1 MTTNRQPLSG
11 KLSEEFATV
20 GENRL
25 SDMDDLLKDFV
36 VETSEHL
43 DIVDAELVKFERDPN
58 NSATLA
64 LIFRLVHT
72 IKGTCGFLGLPRLEH
87 LAHAAEDVISRFRDG
102 EPVTAP
108 AVTMILKTIDR
119 VKSIVTELENSGSEP
134 DGHDEDLVDALR
146 ALAQDTGGTHTA
158 PPPPPL
164 EVKGNAAFQV
174 LERALREDEVTLD
187 DLERAFRDAPGPET
201 SPLVEDDNLHEVPEV
216 TAVEKEKT
224 TKNTPTVERHEPTIE
239 HGEHAETGN
248 ANAVSKQTVRV
259 AVGTLDRLM
268 TMVSELV
275 LTRNQLL
282 EIARQRDDADFKAP
296 LQRLSHITAELQDG
310 VMQTRMQPIGTA
322 WTKLG
327 RVVRD
332 LSEELG
338 KKIELVAVGAETE
351 IDRQLLD
358 MIKDPLLHMV
368 RNAADH
374 GLEMPDERVA
384 LGKPPQGTIHL
395 RAAQESG
402 YIIVEVTDDGR
413 GIDIERVKSKA
424 IRNGL
429 TTQADIERMTDEQIL
444 RFVMEPG
451 FSTAAS
457 ITNIS
462 GRGVGLDV
470 VRSHVEQVGGV
481 VDLRSRAGKGLSVII
496 KLPLT
501 LAIASALIVE
511 AAGQRFAIPQI
522 AVAELVRSQSNGDV
536 RIERLNGQTTLRL
549 RQKLL
554 PVVSVPEVLA
564 IEIEKKEA
572 AATQEDDSL
581 VVICHVGG
589 VRFGLVVDSIL
600 HTEEIVVKPISSKL
614 RHMSVYSGATI
625 LGDGSVILIL
635 EPAGIARAIMEG
647 VNREHG
653 LQGEGETAQ
662 DGANTGGDRS
672 LLLLF
677 RAGGMNLK
685 AIPLAFIGRL
695 EEFDRKD
702 IEDTGGKAVVQYQGR
717 LMPILGYSGHVGFD
731 VEARQPVL
739 VFHGPER
746 EIGMAVDEIVDVVE
760 VEITIDTSHAQ
771 HGILG
776 ATIID
781 GKAVEIIDVS
791 ELVAPEGSLSGGDV
805 PREET
810 VDIMVIESSEFF
822 RAIFGPLLQNAGYK
836 IAMMPSLAA
845 ARTALGRARPSLIV
859 MDFDQP
865 GDEGFTFVSE
875 LLETIEPPLPIIGLV
890 SRGSQ
895 RMILK
900 GKASGLYDLV
910 GKFDRQ
916 GLLASI
922 TDGMGGYGKSQ
933 WGAAA

>member
-1 MTTNRQPLSG
+1 
-11 KLSEEFATV
+11 
-20 GENRL
+20 
-25 SDMDDLLKDFV
+25 MDDLLRDFV

-102 EPVTAP
+102 KPVTAP

-119 VKSIVTELENSGSEP
+119 IKGIVAELEQNNVEP
-134 DGHDEDLVDALR
+134 EGDDEDLVEALHKLAGDVDTAEAR
-146 ALAQDTGGTHTA
+146 PAL
-158 PPPPPL
+158 PPAS
-164 EVKGNAAFQV
+164 EAVGNIAFQV
-174 LERALREDEVTLD
+174 LERSLREDEVTLD
-187 DLERAFRDAPGPET
+187 DLERAFRDAPGPEAPAFT
-201 SPLVEDDNLHEVPEV
+201 QEEAAPPPVKAEPP
-216 TAVEKEKT
+216 KT
-224 TKNTPTVERHEPTIE
+224 EALADVHGESE
-239 HGEHAETGN
+239 HGN
-248 ANAVSKQTVRV
+248 ASSVSKQTVRV
-259 AVGTLDRLM
+259 AVNTLDRLM

-282 EIARQRDDADFKAP
+282 EIARKEDDGDFKAP

-310 VMQTRMQPIGTA
+310 VMQTRMQPIGNA
-322 WTKLG
+322 WTKLN

-338 KKIELVAVGAETE
+338 KKIELIAVGAETE

-384 LGKPPQGTIHL
+384 AGKPAQGTIHL

-402 YIIVEVTDDGR
+402 YIICEVSDDGR
-413 GIDIERVKSKA
+413 GIDIERVKAKA

-429 TTQADIERMTDEQIL
+429 TSEADVARLSDEQIL

-451 FSTAAS
+451 FSTAAA

-481 VDLRSRAGKGLSVII
+481 VDLRSRVGKGLTVTI

-522 AVAELVRSQSNGDV
+522 SVAELVRTHKDGEV
-536 RIERLNGQTTLRL
+536 RLEMLNGQATLRL
-549 RQKLL
+549 RHKLL
-554 PVVSVPEVLA
+554 PVIDVAEVLA
-564 IEIEKKEA
+564 LPPA
-572 AATQEDDSL
+572 PDSATTHESDL
-581 VVICHVGG
+581 VVVCHVGAH
-589 VRFGLVVDSIL
+589 RFGIVVDSIL

-635 EPAGIARAIMEG
+635 EPAGIARNLMETAS
-647 VNREHG
+647 REHG
-653 LQGEGETAQ
+653 AKAEAEQVDTQGSEE
-662 DGANTGGDRS
+662 RS

-677 RAGGMNLK
+677 RAGGPGLK

-695 EEFDRKD
+695 EEFDRAK
-702 IEDTGGKAVVQYQGR
+702 IEDAGGKAVVQYQGR
-717 LMPILGYSGHVGFD
+717 LMPILGYAGHGGFA

-739 VFHGPER
+739 VFHQENR

-760 VEITIDTSHAQ
+760 AAIRIDISHATA
-771 HGILG
+771 GTVG

-791 ELVAPEGSLSGGDV
+791 ELVAPEAGHGSAKAPDDAIDV
-805 PREET
+805 
-810 VDIMVIESSEFF
+810 MVIEGSEFF
-822 RAIFGPLLQNAGYK
+822 RAIFAPLLQNANYR
-836 IAMMPSLAA
+836 IAVLPTLEA
-845 ARTALGRARPSLIV
+845 ARGLMARTSPGLIV
-859 MDFDQP
+859 LDLDQP
-865 GDEGFTFVSE
+865 GEEGFTFVKE
-875 LLETIEPPLPIIGLV
+875 LNETGGAVPPVIGMV
-890 SRGSQ
+890 SRASPRLIQ
-895 RMILK
+895 
-900 GKASGLYDLV
+900 KAHAAGMQDLV

-916 GLLASI
+916 GLLGAI
-922 TDGMGGYGKSQ
+922 AENLGGGHGFAGHNPME

>member
-1 MTTNRQPLSG
+1 
-11 KLSEEFATV
+11 
-20 GENRL
+20 
-25 SDMDDLLKDFV
+25 MDDLLKDFV

-43 DIVDAELVKFERDPN
+43 DIVDAELVRFERDPN

-119 VKSIVTELENSGSEP
+119 IKGIINELERTNAEP
-134 DGHDEDLVDALR
+134 AGDDEDLVEALH
-146 ALAQDTGGTHTA
+146 ALAKGEAPSLPASA
-158 PPPPPL
+158 PPAAAKSEAEGSL
-164 EVKGNAAFQV
+164 AFQI
-174 LERALREDEVTLD
+174 LERPLRDDEVTLD
-187 DLERAFRDAPGPET
+187 DLERAFRDAPGPDPVAFKE
-201 SPLVEDDNLHEVPEV
+201 PEP
-216 TAVEKEKT
+216 APAAKAAPKPPKPANDKAERKES
-224 TKNTPTVERHEPTIE
+224 E
-239 HGEHAETGN
+239 GESDHGN
-248 ANAVSKQTVRV
+248 ANSVSKQTVRV

-282 EIARQRDDADFKAP
+282 EIARQRDDADFKSP

-310 VMQTRMQPIGTA
+310 VMQTRMQPIGSA
-322 WTKLG
+322 WTKLS

-338 KKIELVAVGAETE
+338 KKIELIQSGAETE
-351 IDRQLLD
+351 IDRQLLE

-368 RNAADH
+368 RNSADH
-374 GLEMPDERVA
+374 GLEMPDERIA
-384 LGKPPQGTIHL
+384 AGKTPHGTIHL

-402 YIIVEVTDDGR
+402 YIICEVSDDGR
-413 GIDIERVKSKA
+413 GIDLDRVKAKA

-429 TTQADIERMTDEQIL
+429 TTEQDIARMSDEQVL

-457 ITNIS
+457 ITNVS
-462 GRGVGLDV
+462 GRGVGMDV
-470 VRSHVEQVGGV
+470 VRSQVEQVGGI
-481 VDLRSRAGKGLSVII
+481 VDLRSRAGKGLTVTI

-522 AVAELVRSQSNGDV
+522 SVAELVRTQESGDV
-536 RIERLNGQTTLRL
+536 RIEKLNGQATLRL

-554 PVVSVPEVLA
+554 PVVEVADVLNLPQT
-564 IEIEKKEA
+564 EEA
-572 AATQEDDSL
+572 AAGTDDKL
-581 VVICHVGG
+581 VVVCQVGG
-589 VRFGLVVDSIL
+589 HRFGIVVDSIL

-635 EPAGIARAIMEG
+635 EPSGVARSVMESAG
-647 VNREHG
+647 REA
-653 LQGEGETAQ
+653 TAQ
-662 DGANTGGDRS
+662 AEADLAAELHTSGERS

-677 RAGGMNLK
+677 RAGGANLK
-685 AIPLAFIGRL
+685 AIPLSFIGRL
-695 EEFDRKD
+695 EEFDRSA

-717 LMPILGYSGHVGFD
+717 LMPILGYIPHDGFD
-731 VEARQPVL
+731 VESRQPVL
-739 VFHGPER
+739 VFHQPDR
-746 EIGMAVDEIVDVVE
+746 EIGMAVDEIVDVME
-760 VEITIDTSHAQ
+760 VSIQIDTTHATA
-771 HGILG
+771 GTIG

-781 GKAVEIIDVS
+781 GKAVEIVDVS
-791 ELVAPEGSLSGGDV
+791 ELVAPEGADKAVAEDDRIDV
-805 PREET
+805 
-810 VDIMVIESSEFF
+810 MVVEGSEFF
-822 RAIFGPLLQNAGYK
+822 RALFAPLLQNAGYR
-836 IAMMPSLAA
+836 IAVVPSLAA
-845 ARTALGRARPSLIV
+845 ARHAIARQHPSV
-859 MDFDQP
+859 MVLDLDQS
-865 GDEGFTFVSE
+865 GEEAFAFARELAEGANA
-875 LLETIEPPLPIIGLV
+875 PPVIGLV
-890 SRGSQ
+890 SRGGPRLIEQ
-895 RMILK
+895 
-900 GKASGLYDLV
+900 GKAAGLHDLV

-916 GLLASI
+916 GLLSAI
-922 TDGMGGYGKSQ
+922 GEILGGYAMNE

>member
-1 MTTNRQPLSG
+1 
-11 KLSEEFATV
+11 
-20 GENRL
+20 
-25 SDMDDLLKDFV
+25 MDDLLRDFV

-58 NSATLA
+58 DSATLA

-87 LAHAAEDVISRFRDG
+87 LAHAAEDVISQFRDG
-102 EPVTAP
+102 KPVTAP

-119 VKSIVTELENSGSEP
+119 IKGIVGELEQNNVEP
-134 DGHDEDLVDALR
+134 QGDDEDLVEALR
-146 ALAQDTGGTHTA
+146 ELAKATDAPAPKPKMPEPTEAKGTI
-158 PPPPPL
+158 
-164 EVKGNAAFQV
+164 AFQV
-174 LERALREDEVTLD
+174 LERSLREDEVTLD
-187 DLERAFRDAPGPET
+187 DLERAFREAPGPEKP
-201 SPLVEDDNLHEVPEV
+201 SFAPEPPV
-216 TAVEKEKT
+216 VAEKPAPVAKAAA
-224 TKNTPTVERHEPTIE
+224 PR
-239 HGEHAETGN
+239 AESGSEGGDHDHSN
-248 ANAVSKQTVRV
+248 ANSASRQSVRV

-282 EIARQRDDADFKAP
+282 EIARQRDDGDFKSP

-310 VMQTRMQPIGTA
+310 VMQTRMQPIGSA
-322 WTKLG
+322 WTKLS

-332 LSEELG
+332 LTEELG
-338 KKIELVAVGAETE
+338 KKIELVTSGAETE
-351 IDRQLLD
+351 IDRQLLE

-374 GLEMPDERVA
+374 GLEMPDERLA
-384 LGKPPQGTIHL
+384 LGKPAHGTIHL

-402 YIIVEVTDDGR
+402 YIICEVSDDGR
-413 GIDIERVKSKA
+413 GIDVERVKAKA

-429 TTQADIERMTDEQIL
+429 VSEADAARMGDDQIL

-451 FSTAAS
+451 FSTAAAV
-457 ITNIS
+457 TNIS

-481 VDLRSRAGKGLSVII
+481 VDLRSRPGRGLSVTI

-522 AVAELVRSQSNGDV
+522 SVAELVRTQQGGDV
-536 RIERLNGQTTLRL
+536 RIEMLNGQRTLRL
-549 RQKLL
+549 RHKLL
-554 PVVSVPEVLA
+554 PVVSVAEVLDLA
-564 IEIEKKEA
+564 SIA
-572 AATQEDDSL
+572 AADKPGDPAGVNASEGSL
-581 VVICHVGG
+581 VVVCHVGG
-589 VRFGLVVDSIL
+589 HRFGIVVDSIL

-635 EPAGIARAIMEG
+635 EPSGVARSLIESSG
-647 VNREHG
+647 R
-653 LQGEGETAQ
+653 
-662 DGANTGGDRS
+662 DGAVQADADLAAEMQASSDRS

-677 RAGGMNLK
+677 RAGGDGLK
-685 AIPLAFIGRL
+685 AIPLTFIGRL
-695 EEFDRKD
+695 EEFERAS

-717 LMPILGYSGHVGFD
+717 LMQILGYGGGSDGMR
-731 VEARQPVL
+731 EARQPVL
-739 VFHGPER
+739 VFHQEDR

-760 VEITIDTSHAQ
+760 AAIAIDTTHAAA
-771 HGILG
+771 GTVG

-791 ELVAPEGSLSGGDV
+791 ELVAPQAGIVAAAQQEDPVDV
-805 PREET
+805 L
-810 VDIMVIESSEFF
+810 VIEGSEFF
-822 RAIFGPLLQNAGYK
+822 RALFAPLLQNAGHR
-836 IAMMPSLAA
+836 IAVLPSIAA
-845 ARTALGRARPSLIV
+845 ARQARARLRPSVIV
-859 MDFDQP
+859 LDLDQN
-865 GDEGFTFVSE
+865 GEDGFNFVKDLGEEGGKT
-875 LLETIEPPLPIIGLV
+875 PPVIGMV
-890 SRGSQ
+890 SRGGPRLIQ
-895 RMILK
+895 K
-900 GKASGLYDLV
+900 GRAAGLHDLV

-916 GLLASI
+916 GLLDSI
-922 TDGMGGYGKSQ
+922 SDIRGGMSAMQ